1 MKLVYKCERGMGTRC
16 RTGHI
21 KDFLATI
28 GVGMTSQVLENYAR
42 KLLGGLG
49 RRGGPEDTKLS

>member
-1 MKLVYKCERGMGTRC
+1 MGTRC